1 VRGSPRPSSL
11 SYVGTSFLYQRQLA
25 GAVGEPI
32 GVVV

>member
-1 VRGSPRPSSL
+1 MAKIAIMGF
-11 SYVGTSFLYQRQLA
+11 GTSFLYQRQLA